1 MTIYIQQ
8 ISGGWLIK
16 QDIPGTDSQEVSRYR
31 CRSMQTVI
39 RQFRAEYGLKGR
51 RLIIVVM

>member
-31 CRSMQTVI
+31 CRSMQTAI